1 MKVLELPG
9 VEVFGGWEYMQE
21 YLKEMGDPLFSIKG
35 DLDLRYTK
43 IESLDNLVSVG
54 GNLDLTKTPLSEKYS
69 EEEIRKQVEVVGK
82 IYL

>member
-1 MKVLELPG
+1 MGSNIRYLDNLEKV
-9 VEVFGGWEYMQE
+9 GGF
-21 YLKEMGDPLFSIKG
+21 L
-35 DLDLRYTK
+35 DLDSTP

-54 GNLDLTKTPLSEKYS
+54 GDLDLTKTPLSEKYS